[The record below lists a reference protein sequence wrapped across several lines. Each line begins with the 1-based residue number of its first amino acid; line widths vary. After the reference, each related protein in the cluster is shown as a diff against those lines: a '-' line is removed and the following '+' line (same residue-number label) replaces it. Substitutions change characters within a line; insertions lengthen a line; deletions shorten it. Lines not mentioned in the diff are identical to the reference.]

1 MDLQLALL
9 LIGTAIVAIV
19 ALTAYDKGRLTR
31 SARRGVGAPEPPPAI
46 VRREPIV
53 VEEPAAPMLEGE
65 RKFLKSD
72 EPVAVEVSAA
82 EPDPLERQ
90 LGDIEALAN
99 QPLNLNPGFDPPGT
113 GPEAARARGYQTLPD
128 EALDFIMNLPGAGP
142 VNRRSALSVYK
153 QNEYNLEYPHELYG
167 RRYQTNFWSIVQL
180 DSEATQYSDLRVA
193 IQLVA
198 EPGPINESELNTFV
212 QVGLKLADALH
223 RPARFSMPFEQA
235 LDRARELQKFYD
247 EHDVIAGVNVIA
259 ERGAPFQGTAIVD
272 AMARVGMQ
280 LDANGIY
287 QKRFG
292 EHASFAVI
300 NLQKPTRFNP
310 SEWEMFR
317 TTGLSFQMSVPMV
330 EEPAVMFDRMMATAV
345 EVTAC
350 LGGKLVDQD
359 QRPLTDK
366 GIVAIRAQIQGI
378 ESRMRAFGIAPG
390 SGVARRLF
398 TVA

>member
-9 LIGTAIVAIV
+9 LIGSAVVAIV
-19 ALTAYDKGRLTR
+19 ALTAYDKGRVTKSVRR
-31 SARRGVGAPEPPPAI
+31 SVGMAEPAA
-46 VRREPIV
+46 VMRREPV
-53 VEEPAAPMLEGE
+53 VMDEPLMPDIEGE
-65 RKFLKSD
+65 RRFLKSD
-72 EPVAVEVSAA
+72 NAAAFEVAVA

-90 LGDIEALAN
+90 LGDIEAIAN

-113 GPEAARARGYQTLPD
+113 GPEAARARGFETLPD

-153 QNEYNLEYPHELYG
+153 QNEYNVEYPHELYG

-180 DSEATQYSDLRVA
+180 DSEATQYSDLKVA

-198 EPGPINESELNTFV
+198 QSGPINDSELNTFV

-247 EHDVIAGVNVIA
+247 EHDVIAGVNIIA
-259 ERGAPFQGTAIVD
+259 EPGAPFPGTAIVD

-280 LDANGIY
+280 LDASGIY

-292 EHASFAVI
+292 ERASFSMV
-300 NLQKPTRFNP
+300 NLQKPTRFNS

-317 TTGLSFQMSVPMV
+317 TTGLSFQMSVPMI
-330 EEPAVMFDRMMATAV
+330 EEPAMMFDRMMAAAV
-345 EVTAC
+345 EVTAS

-366 GIVAIRAQIQGI
+366 GIVAIRGQIQGI